1 MTHAERLARLRLI
14 RTPHV
19 GPVSWHQLMQ
29 RFGSGE
35 AALDALPDLVLR
47 GGAGKARI
55 ASIDVAER
63 ELARAAELGARHI
76 FSDEPEYSSLL
87 REVEGTPPVVIVR
100 GDAAMLRRPC
110 VAIVGARNASAIACR
125 FARQLAA
132 DLVARDVTVVSGLA
146 RGVDTAAHI
155 GALGGSTVG
164 VIASGIDI
172 AFPPENAALQEK
184 IATDQLLI
192 AEQPPGSEPLAR
204 HFPSRNRIIAGLAH
218 GTVVIE
224 AAPRSGS
231 LITARRAGDYG
242 REVMA
247 VPGSPL
253 DPRAQGCN
261 LLIREGAT
269 LVQTVDDVLEAVG
282 PIDLRMVREPAPAPV
297 KPPMPSDT
305 WSALDDSDRGR
316 VADLLGP
323 TPVPVDEIIRQSGC
337 PASAVQLVLL
347 ELELAGRIERHAGAR
362 ISAA

>member
-1 MTHAERLARLRLI
+1 VTHAERLARLRLI

-19 GPVSWHQLMQ
+19 GPVSWHQLML

-47 GGAGKARI
+47 GGAGKVRI
-55 ASIDVAER
+55 APLDIAER
-63 ELARAAELGARHI
+63 EVERVAALGARHI
-76 FSDEPEYSSLL
+76 FSDEDDYSPML
-87 REVEGTPPVVIVR
+87 REVEGAPPVVVVR
-100 GDAAMLRRPC
+100 GDPSMLRRPC
-110 VAIVGARNASAIACR
+110 VAIVGARNASAVACR

-132 DLVARDVTVVSGLA
+132 ELAARDVTVVSGLA

-155 GALGGSTVG
+155 GALGGATTG

-184 IATDQLLI
+184 IASDQLLI
-192 AEQPPGSEPLAR
+192 AEQPPGTEPLAR
-204 HFPSRNRIIAGLAH
+204 HFPSRNRIIAGIAH

-224 AAPRSGS
+224 AAPKSGS

-269 LVQTVDDVLEAVG
+269 LIQTVDDVLEAVG
-282 PIDLRMVREPAPAPV
+282 PIDTRMVREPVHRHYAAPPAPV
-297 KPPMPSDT
+297 EAGEGERRS
-305 WSALDDSDRGR
+305 LIG
-316 VADLLGP
+316 LLGP
-323 TPVPVDEIIRQSGC
+323 TPVAVDELVRQSGQD
-337 PASAVQLVLL
+337 ASSVQLMLL
-347 ELELAGRIERHAGAR
+347 ELELAGRIERHAGAK
-362 ISAA
+362 ISLV

>member
-47 GGAGKARI
+47 GGAGKVRI
-55 ASIDVAER
+55 APVDVAER
-63 ELARAAELGARHI
+63 EFARAAELGARHI

-87 REVEGTPPVVIVR
+87 REVEGAPPVVIVR
-100 GDAAMLRRPC
+100 GDTAMLQRPC

-132 DLVARDVTVVSGLA
+132 DLAARDVTVVSGLA

-155 GALGGSTVG
+155 GALGGTVG

-184 IATDQLLI
+184 IATDQLLV

-269 LVQTVDDVLEAVG
+269 LIQTVDDVLEALG
-282 PIDLRMVREPAPAPV
+282 PIDTRMVREPAPAPV
-297 KPPMPSDT
+297 MPPLN
-305 WSALDDSDRGR
+305 ALMQTTLPDQDRGAI
-316 VADLLGP
+316 VGLLGP
-323 TPVPVDEIIRQSGC
+323 TPVGVDEIVRQSGRS
-337 PASAVQLVLL
+337 AAAVQLVLL

-362 ISAA
+362 ISIA